1 MIKQKYKLFLPILF
15 LFLIFSCGKKEVV
28 KEIVPNENEVT
39 INQDNI
45 DAEKL
50 LLLKNDDNLNKY
62 SSKEESE
69 LIVNKIY
76 SWSFS
81 EANTIIDN
89 ILKKINEKSELTPED
104 KKTKVNLLYTKI
116 GNLLNEWNYLY
127 KESESFSESKKII
140 ENINSELIDYS
151 DPFYNNYYLWYW
163 EEINKNYTWS
173 LNYYD
178 KALSYSNESNNV
190 TTSIILNQIW
200 HVYDL
205 KWKYE
210 IAYSYYFKAY
220 EKYKK
225 NYKAATNIWR
235 YLAKK
240 WEIEKSFKFFEY
252 WLNTADNTLKSE
264 IYFSLSTLE
273 LERNWLSVN
282 IEKSIWYANKSIEY
296 YPEYSMWYV
305 ALARWFY
312 MQNNKIYNNSIE
324 SNLTR
329 SLELNKNNSYA
340 YEIIWLYEY
349 EKSWLELALKY
360 FESAISVVNNDN
372 RLMND
377 EKNQLIYELKS
388 KMLLLTLID
397 VIKSDTKNDM
407 KVVENKFFQ
416 LPYWKEFITNQL
428 KRKNKWLLW
437 NVSWVEEYIKNY
449 K

>member
-1 MIKQKYKLFLPILF
+1 MIKQKYKLLLPILF
-15 LFLIFSCGKKEVV
+15 LILIFSCGKKEVIKDV
-28 KEIVPNENEVT
+28 VPNENEVT
-39 INQDNI
+39 INQDNT
-45 DAEKL
+45 DAEEL
-50 LLLKNDDNLNKY
+50 LLLKNDNNLNKY

-69 LIVNKIY
+69 LIINKIF

-81 EANTIIDN
+81 EANIIIDN
-89 ILKKINEKSELTPED
+89 IIEKIDSKKELTLDD

-116 GNLLNEWNYLY
+116 WNLLNEWNYLY
-127 KESESFSESKKII
+127 KESESFLESKKII
-140 ENINSELIDYS
+140 ESINNELTDFI

-163 EEINKNYTWS
+163 EEINKNYSWS
-173 LNYYD
+173 LDYYN
-178 KALSYSNESNNV
+178 KALTFSNKNNNV

-205 KWKYE
+205 KWDYE
-210 IAYSYYFKAY
+210 KAYLYYLKAY

-225 NYKAATNIWR
+225 NYKVVTNIWR

-240 WEIEKSFKFFEY
+240 WDIEKSFKFFEY
-252 WLNTADNTLKSE
+252 WLNTADYTLKSE

-273 LERNWLSVN
+273 LQRNWLSVN
-282 IEKSIWYANKSIEY
+282 IEKSIEYANKSIEY

-305 ALARWFY
+305 ALARWYY
-312 MQNNKIYNNSIE
+312 MQNNKTYNSSIE
-324 SNLTR
+324 KNLTR

-340 YEIIWLYEY
+340 YEIIWFYEY
-349 EKSWLELALKY
+349 EKNWLELALKY

-416 LPYWKEFITNQL
+416 LPYWKEFINNQL
-428 KRKNKWLLW
+428 KRKNKWLLV
-437 NVSWVEEYIKNY
+437 NISWVEEYIKNY